1 MRKKR
6 RERVKNAAVAVAT
19 IGVWAAAGFLMVKSL
34 DHPGEQHITGTEYM
48 AEIAQHAERQTAI
61 EVKLLSDVAE
71 VEELVRAAE
80 MAKLY
85 DVPLDAELQFRIIGM
100 CEERD
105 IDPAIVMAMIWKESR
120 FHADSVGDGGNSLGL
135 MQIQPRWHSKRMEKL
150 GCTDLLDPHQNVVVG
165 IDYLAESIRRY
176 DGDVAKALV
185 AYNQG
190 HYNGTVTAYAKS
202 VLAKAEELRNA

>member
-1 MRKKR
+1 MSKTRKQ
-6 RERVKNAAVAVAT
+6 RERIKTGIMAVGLILVWTVILAWMFV
-19 IGVWAAAGFLMVKSL
+19 VWAEEPVA
-34 DHPGEQHITGTEYM
+34 P
-48 AEIAQHAERQTAI
+48 AELHVERQAVI
-61 EVKLLSDVAE
+61 EAKALPDVAD
-71 VEELVRAAE
+71 VEALVKAAE

-85 DVPLDAELQFRIIGM
+85 DVPLDAELQFHIIGL
-100 CEERD
+100 CEERG

-135 MQIQPRWHSKRMEKL
+135 MQVQPRWHSKRIEKL
-150 GCTDLLDPHQNVVVG
+150 GCDDLLDPHQNVVVG

-190 HYNGTVTAYAKS
+190 SYNGTVTAYAKS

>member
-1 MRKKR
+1 MSKTRKQ
-6 RERVKNAAVAVAT
+6 RERIKTGIMAVGLILMWTAILAWMFV
-19 IGVWAAAGFLMVKSL
+19 VWAEEPAA
-34 DHPGEQHITGTEYM
+34 P
-48 AEIAQHAERQTAI
+48 AELHVERQTVI
-61 EVKLLSDVAE
+61 EAKALPDVTEAE
-71 VEELVRAAE
+71 ALIRAAE

-85 DVPLDAELQFRIIGM
+85 DVPLDAELQFHIIGL
-100 CEERD
+100 CEERN

-120 FHADSVGDGGNSLGL
+120 FNADSVGDGGNSMGL
-135 MQIQPRWHSKRMEKL
+135 MQVQPRWHSKRMEKL
-150 GCTDLLDPHQNVVVG
+150 GCDDLLDPHQNVVVG

-202 VLAKAEELRNA
+202 VLEKAEELRNA

>member
-1 MRKKR
+1 MSKTRNQ
-6 RERVKNAAVAVAT
+6 RERVKTGIMAVGLILAWTAVLAWMFV
-19 IGVWAAAGFLMVKSL
+19 VWAEEPAA
-34 DHPGEQHITGTEYM
+34 P
-48 AEIAQHAERQTAI
+48 AELHVERQTVI
-61 EVKLLSDVAE
+61 EAKALPDVAD

-85 DVPLDAELQFRIIGM
+85 DVPLDAELQFHIIGL
-100 CEERD
+100 CEERN
-105 IDPAIVMAMIWKESR
+105 IDPAIVLAMIWKESR

-135 MQIQPRWHSKRMEKL
+135 MQVQPRWHSKRMEKL
-150 GCTDLLDPHQNVVVG
+150 GCDALLDPHQNVVVG

-190 HYNGTVTAYAKS
+190 HYNGTVTAYARD

>member
-1 MRKKR
+1 MSKTRKQ
-6 RERVKNAAVAVAT
+6 RERIKTGIMAVGLILVWTVILAWMFV
-19 IGVWAAAGFLMVKSL
+19 VWAEEPAA
-34 DHPGEQHITGTEYM
+34 P
-48 AEIAQHAERQTAI
+48 AELHVERQTVI
-61 EVKLLSDVAE
+61 EAKALPDVAD
-71 VEELVRAAE
+71 VEALVKAAE

-85 DVPLDAELQFRIIGM
+85 DVPLDAELQFRIIGL
-100 CEERD
+100 CEERG

-135 MQIQPRWHSKRMEKL
+135 MQVQPRWHSKRMEKL
-150 GCTDLLDPHQNVVVG
+150 GCDDLLDPHQNVVVG
-165 IDYLAESIRRY
+165 IDYLAACISRY

-202 VLAKAEELRNA
+202 VLAKAEEMRGAE

>member
-1 MRKKR
+1 MSKTRKQ
-6 RERVKNAAVAVAT
+6 RERIKTSIMAVGLILMWTVILAWMFV
-19 IGVWAAAGFLMVKSL
+19 VWAEEPVA
-34 DHPGEQHITGTEYM
+34 P
-48 AEIAQHAERQTAI
+48 AELHVERQTVI
-61 EVKLLSDVAE
+61 EAKALPDVAD
-71 VEELVRAAE
+71 VEALVKAAE

-85 DVPLDAELQFRIIGM
+85 DVPLDAELQFRIIGL
-100 CEERD
+100 CEERG

-120 FHADSVGDGGNSLGL
+120 FHADSVGDGGNSFGL

-150 GCTDLLDPHQNVVVG
+150 GCDDLLDPHQNVVVG
-165 IDYLAESIRRY
+165 IDYLSACISRY

-202 VLAKAEELRNA
+202 VLAKAEEMRNA